1 MKTSVRLCHYVAQLS
16 YYKYF
21 AQTCSENQYTHFISR
36 NVPDMLSLW
45 DNVEI
50 CHFQSIHR
58 CHWSDNK
65 INSEIVFIY

>member
-36 NVPDMLSLW
+36 NVPDMLSL
-45 DNVEI
+45 
-50 CHFQSIHR
+50 
-58 CHWSDNK
+58 
-65 INSEIVFIY
+65 